1 MVKSQDFVVT
11 HYINI
16 RELKDIVKLKNFKYF
31 KRGHNKQKFILMNF
45 FYFHSWKCAHYMLF
59 LYNKDWFLLMHITYI
74 NFIWTNRR
82 NSRFDHLS
90 LKYTDQI
97 RKQHCFI
104 PLGFPHILL
113 TTTTFFSFS
122 SSVSNVFFFPLVSFF
137 FETKYE
143 IYIFRY
149 TLDCA
154 VG

>member
-16 RELKDIVKLKNFKYF
+16 WGLKDIVKLKNFKYF

-45 FYFHSWKCAHYMLF
+45 FYFHSWKCAHHMLF

-113 TTTTFFSFS
+113 ATTTFFSFS
-122 SSVSNVFFFPLVSFF
+122 SLVSVVFFFPLVSFF